1 MNLFVAALLL
11 AALPAAANLLGGL
24 AAEAVPISQRT
35 LSWALHAAA
44 GVVLGVVAVE
54 LLPEALHQQP
64 EWLIIVAFVAGGLSF
79 IALDKAIDLVRARI
93 GGETAAPTAI
103 YAAVSIDLFSDGLM
117 IGAGATIALGLALL
131 LALGQSVADLP
142 EGFATIV
149 SFRRAGVPRRRRV
162 TIAASF
168 AAPILLGTVIGYTAL
183 REASEFARYAVLAF
197 TAGILLTA
205 VVEEIVPQAHADTEC
220 GTDARVPTLFLIGG
234 FALFSLLATTL
245 GTR

>member
-79 IALDKAIDLVRARI
+79 IGLDKAIDLVRARI

-103 YAAVSIDLFSDGLM
+103 YAAVAIDLFSDGLM

-131 LALGQSVADLP
+131 LALGQSVADVP
-142 EGFATIV
+142 EGFATIA
-149 SFRRAGVPRRRRV
+149 SFRRAGVPRVRRV
-162 TIAASF
+162 LIAASF
-168 AAPILLGTVIGYTAL
+168 AIPILLGTVIGYTAL
-183 REASEFARYAVLAF
+183 REASDFARYAVLAF

-205 VVEEIVPQAHADTEC
+205 VIEEIVPQAHADTEC
-220 GTDARVPTLFLIGG
+220 GTDARTPTLFLIGG
-234 FALFSLLATTL
+234 FALFSLLATIL

>member
-11 AALPAAANLLGGL
+11 AALPAAANFLGGL

-79 IALDKAIDLVRARI
+79 IGLDKAIDLVRARI
-93 GGETAAPTAI
+93 GGQTAAPTAI
-103 YAAVSIDLFSDGLM
+103 YAAVAIDLFSDGLM

-131 LALGQSVADLP
+131 LALGQSVADVP
-142 EGFATIV
+142 EGFATIA
-149 SFRRAGVPRRRRV
+149 SFRRAGVPRGRRV
-162 TIAASF
+162 LIAASF

-183 REASEFARYAVLAF
+183 REASDFARYAVLAF

-205 VVEEIVPQAHADTEC
+205 VIEEIVPQAHADAEC
-220 GTDARVPTLFLIGG
+220 GTDARIPTMFLLGG
-234 FALFSLLATTL
+234 FALFSLLATML